1 MMLMTMMMVVIV
13 LMVKVAAMAMV
24 VMMVMLRIPN
34 KSLTP
39 AAELKFARLC
49 GRVESQKYS
58 SEMIVDPSTDDAP
71 SPPAS
76 RTTSGSRPPW
86 AYTFMGTG

>member
-1 MMLMTMMMVVIV
+1 MMLMTMRMVVIV

-39 AAELKFARLC
+39 AAELKLARLC
-49 GRVESQKYS
+49 GRVESQKKQLGH
-58 SEMIVDPSTDDAP
+58 D
-71 SPPAS
+71 
-76 RTTSGSRPPW
+76 R
-86 AYTFMGTG
+86 